1 MGKRLDGQKLPI
13 AGDGSESSRSVEKN
27 ILMSRSFKDGAIYLF
42 VRADYKKPT
51 WMCRV
56 RVPGVSGYTTRS
68 TRTTNEHEAYK
79 FADDLYHEI
88 LVKVRG
94 GANLNSK
101 RISEAIENYSTRFKR
116 DEDQLSVRYR
126 IQFLERCKPFFDKK
140 TFADLNTSLFDK
152 LFDHLS
158 ETSAKGLLSANTIK
172 RQQSDLKNFLNWCVE
187 EAYLPAVPKFPRLKS
202 KHSRRPHFDP
212 AAWRKLARHL
222 REFLKVTNGKTLR
235 DRMMLRDYVLILA
248 NTGIRGGEARNLKWR
263 DIREVRGDG
272 STNIVLMVSG
282 KTGQREVVASK
293 GHVST
298 YFKRIFE
305 LRCRELTK
313 IAGKATDPSADDL
326 VFCHPDGSPILS
338 FKKSFASLLKSAG
351 VETDTFGQRRTIYSL
366 RHTYAT
372 FRLQEGVN
380 HYTLAKN
387 MGTSV
392 AMLEKHYG
400 HTSNVAAA
408 DELTK
413 RKVRSPR
420 SKGPPTGKPKSALDW
435 LKS

>member
-1 MGKRLDGQKLPI
+1 MEGQQLPG
-13 AGDGSESSRSVEKN
+13 ADEGSESSKSLGKK
-27 ILMSRSFKDGAIYLF
+27 ILKSRSFKDGAIYLYI
-42 VRADYKKPT
+42 RADYKKPT

-56 RVPGVSGYTTRS
+56 RVPGVRGYTSLS
-68 TRTTNEHEAYK
+68 TRTTIEHEAYK
-79 FADDLYHEI
+79 FADDLYHDL

-94 GANLNSK
+94 GANLNSR
-101 RISEAIENYSTRFKR
+101 RISEAIESYSQRFKR
-116 DEDQLSVRYR
+116 DEDRLSVRYR
-126 IQFLERCKPFFDKK
+126 LQLLERCKPFFGKK

-172 RQQSDLKNFLNWCVE
+172 RQQSDLKNFLNWCVDE
-187 EAYLPAVPKFPRLKS
+187 DYLPAVPKFPRLKS
-202 KHSRRPHFDP
+202 KHSRRPHFDQ
-212 AAWRKLARHL
+212 AAWKTLTRHL
-222 REFLKVTNGKTLR
+222 REFIKVTNGKTLR
-235 DRMMLRDYVLILA
+235 DRTMLRDYVLILA
-248 NTGIRGGEARNLKWR
+248 NTGIRAGEAKSLKWR

-272 STNIVLMVSG
+272 TTNLVLLVTG

-293 GHVST
+293 GDVST
-298 YFKRIFE
+298 YFKRVFQ
-305 LRCRELTK
+305 LRCEELTK
-313 IAGKATDPSADDL
+313 KAGTATEPSPEGL
-326 VFCHPDGSPILS
+326 VFCHPDGSPIMS

-420 SKGPPTGKPKSALDW
+420 SKEPATSKPKSALDW